1 MTTISQDGVK
11 AARTCSVIFVALVAV
26 GLLCSAHASPL
37 TKAGSQRLDITA
49 ASRTKR
55 NSRIIEECML
65 VGLEEGTYF
74 YKSRGTGDVCG
85 VYLISQPDEAIQVS
99 FDYLDVDC
107 DVNGLVSF
115 VDGWELGGELFPS
128 EVDAPLEGRVHEF
141 CGRLKKKVF
150 QSSGNAA
157 LIQYRVPRRGN
168 GFKITVRYT
177 KNPTPCNILVDD
189 VSGLYTLRNHGR
201 RSNCSITTIF
211 PASVSIAQIAVGI
224 KGSLVPNRAIETGVL
239 SRCEKR
245 GSRDYVQIG
254 GAQGLDVTKLE
265 VEDSV
270 CGLDSNPRLPA
281 SHILCGMTT
290 VRMVS
295 SGLTDNSITLAISQI
310 SDFDIMPTLM
320 CDLPL

>member
-1 MTTISQDGVK
+1 MLFT
-11 AARTCSVIFVALVAV
+11 FLMAV
-26 GLLCSAHASPL
+26 GLLGCAQTSPL
-37 TKAGSQRLDITA
+37 SKSGGQKVDLSTSIRA
-49 ASRTKR
+49 KR

-85 VYLISQPDEAIQVS
+85 VYLLSQPDQAVQVT

-107 DVNGLVSF
+107 EADGLVSF

-141 CGRLKKKVF
+141 CGRLKTKTF
-150 QSSGNAA
+150 TSSGNAA
-157 LIQYRVPRRGN
+157 LIQYRVPSRGD
-168 GFKITVRYT
+168 GFRITVRYVR
-177 KNPTPCNILVDD
+177 NPAPCNILVDD
-189 VSGLYTLRNHGR
+189 VKGVYTLRNHGR
-201 RSNCSITTIF
+201 RTNCSITTIF
-211 PASVSIAQIAVGI
+211 PASVSIIQLAVGVN
-224 KGSLVPNRAIETGVL
+224 GGAVPNRAIETGVL

-245 GSRDYVQIG
+245 GSLDYVQLG
-254 GAQGLDVTKLE
+254 GGQGLDVTKLE

-270 CGLDSNPRLPA
+270 CGLDSNPRMPP

-310 SDFDIMPTLM
+310 TDLDVMPTLM
-320 CDLPL
+320 CEVPL

>member
-1 MTTISQDGVK
+1 M
-11 AARTCSVIFVALVAV
+11 ALP
-26 GLLCSAHASPL
+26 LL
-37 TKAGSQRLDITA
+37 
-49 ASRTKR
+49 
-55 NSRIIEECML
+55 
-65 VGLEEGTYF
+65 
-74 YKSRGTGDVCG
+74 
-85 VYLISQPDEAIQVS
+85 
-99 FDYLDVDC
+99 
-107 DVNGLVSF
+107 
-115 VDGWELGGELFPS
+115 LFS
-128 EVDAPLEGRVHEF
+128 KL
-141 CGRLKKKVF
+141 
-150 QSSGNAA
+150 SS
-157 LIQYRVPRRGN
+157 LS
-168 GFKITVRYT
+168 
-177 KNPTPCNILVDD
+177 CNILVDD

-320 CDLPL
+320 CDLPLLRPPSFTVSFLPSQPVSRLPSEVLQKTSEPKLSFPPAPLISSPEDARPLRLRPLFVLVSSSSSLVHSSLLVSLRLSSSRRPLVSSLFVPLRKGNRIKTASAITYSFTHSSGRACGRETQSPGKTLDQPSCNIRSVHLVAGSLINASE